1 MGRKRF
7 LYVVL
12 AVSLILNC
20 TFLFAGCMGPW
31 DFSGLFDTASGQTQT
46 DGGQDPTGS
55 ETPDGVADASSHAA
69 EIQEKLSQIDQVIND
84 YYLNDGEI
92 DEEAM
97 IEGIYSGYVAGL
109 GEDYTTYYT
118 AQEYDDLMESSS
130 GEYSGIGV
138 SVSQN
143 LNTGIITVV
152 NPFENGPGYEA
163 GMRKDDILFKV
174 AGEEVT
180 GVDINQ
186 VVAMI
191 KGEEGTTVDLTVYRP
206 STDEYL
212 DLTVE
217 RRVVQNPTVTW
228 EMKEDGIGYIQITEF
243 DKVTVGQFSE
253 AIADLQSQGM
263 KGLIFDLR
271 DNPGG
276 RLDSVCAM
284 LDRVLPAGN
293 LLVYTMD
300 KDGNKEEYYTEDE
313 DSLDVPTVIL
323 VNGNSASASEI
334 FTAALQD
341 YGVATV
347 MGTTTFGKGIVQV
360 ILPLG
365 DGSAVKVTQSKYYTP
380 NGVCIHGEGVAPDV
394 EVEYDR
400 EAANSDDAGGEDAI
414 DNQLEAALEQV
425 KTMVGE

>member
-1 MGRKRF
+1 MGKRRF
-7 LYVVL
+7 IYLIL

-20 TFLFAGCMGPW
+20 TFLFAGCFGNWNPSS
-31 DFSGLFDTASGQTQT
+31 FFEASSGDGRTESKESGQTV
-46 DGGQDPTGS
+46 S
-55 ETPDGVADASSHAA
+55 GVANASSHAK
-69 EIQEKLSQIDQVIND
+69 EIEEKLSKIDQVINS
-84 YYLNDGEI
+84 YYLNDSEI
-92 DEEAM
+92 DEEKM

-118 AQEYDDLMESSS
+118 SEAYAELMESSS

-143 LNTGIITVV
+143 LNTGVITIV
-152 NPFENGPGYEA
+152 NPFENGPGYAA
-163 GMRKDDILFKV
+163 GMRKEDILFKV
-174 AGEEVT
+174 EGEEVT

-186 VVAMI
+186 VVAKI
-191 KGEEGTTVDLTVYRP
+191 KGEEGTTVELTVYRP

-212 DLTVE
+212 DMTVE

-228 EMKEDGIGYIQITEF
+228 EMKEDGIGYIQVTEF
-243 DKVTVGQFSE
+243 DEVTIEQFDN
-253 AIADLQSQGM
+253 AIEDLQSQGM

-276 RLDSVCAM
+276 RLDSVCQM
-284 LDRVLPAGN
+284 LDRLLPKDQ

-300 KDGNKEEYYTEDE
+300 KDGNKEEYFAEDE
-313 DSLDVPTVIL
+313 DALSLPMVVL

-334 FTAALQD
+334 FTAALKD
-341 YGVATV
+341 YKAATI

-380 NGVCIHGEGVAPDV
+380 NGICIHGEGISPDI

-400 EAANSDDAGGEDAI
+400 ESDN
-414 DNQLEAALEQV
+414 DNQLEAAMEQV
-425 KTMVGE
+425 RTMIGK

>member
-1 MGRKRF
+1 MGKKRI
-7 LYVVL
+7 LYVIL
-12 AVSLILNC
+12 AVSLVLNC
-20 TFLFAGCMGPW
+20 TFVFAGCAGSW
-31 DFSGLFDTASGQTQT
+31 NLSTLFESISAGDSQTTGEVSQGGSGD
-46 DGGQDPTGS
+46 
-55 ETPDGVADASSHAA
+55 VADASSHAK
-69 EIQEKLSQIDQVIND
+69 EIEEKLSKIDEVINS
-84 YYLNDGEI
+84 YYLNDTEI
-92 DEEAM
+92 DQEDM

-118 AQEYDDLMESSS
+118 AEEYDALMESSS

-143 LNTGIITVV
+143 LNTGVITIV

-163 GMRKDDILFKV
+163 GMRKDDILYKV
-174 AGEEVT
+174 EGEEVT

-206 STDEYL
+206 STDEYI
-212 DLTVE
+212 DMTVE

-228 EMKEDGIGYIQITEF
+228 EMKDDAIGYIQIAEF
-243 DKVTVGQFSE
+243 DEVTIEQFNN
-253 AIADLQSQGM
+253 AIDDLISQGM
-263 KGLIFDLR
+263 KGLVFDLR

-276 RLDSVCAM
+276 RLDSVCQM
-284 LDRVLPAGN
+284 LDRLLPEGN

-300 KDGNKEEYYTEDE
+300 KDGNKEEYYAEDE
-313 DSLDVPTVIL
+313 SSLDIPMVVL

-341 YGVATV
+341 YGTATI

-380 NGVCIHGEGVAPDV
+380 NGVCIHGDGVTPDI
-394 EVEYDR
+394 EVEYDK
-400 EAANSDDAGGEDAI
+400 EAES
-414 DNQLEAALEQV
+414 DNQLDAAVEQV
-425 KTMVGE
+425 KSMVNK

>member
-1 MGRKRF
+1 MGKKRI
-7 LYVVL
+7 LYVIL
-12 AVSLILNC
+12 AVSLVLNC
-20 TFLFAGCMGPW
+20 TFVFAGCTGSW
-31 DFSGLFDTASGQTQT
+31 KLSALLESVSDGDSQT
-46 DGGQDPTGS
+46 DGEEDQGGTS
-55 ETPDGVADASSHAA
+55 GVADASSHAK
-69 EIQEKLSQIDQVIND
+69 EIEEKLSKIDEVINS
-84 YYLNDGEI
+84 YYLNDTEI
-92 DEEAM
+92 NEEDM

-118 AQEYDDLMESSS
+118 AEEYDALMESSS

-143 LNTGIITVV
+143 LNTGVITIV

-163 GMRKDDILFKV
+163 GMRKDDILYKV
-174 AGEEVT
+174 EGEEVT

-206 STDEYL
+206 STDEYI
-212 DLTVE
+212 DMTVE

-228 EMKEDGIGYIQITEF
+228 EMKDDGIGYIQIAEF
-243 DKVTVGQFSE
+243 DEVTIEQFNN
-253 AIADLQSQGM
+253 AVDDLMSQGM
-263 KGLIFDLR
+263 KGLVFDLR

-276 RLDSVCAM
+276 RLDSVCQM
-284 LDRVLPAGN
+284 LDRLLPEGN

-300 KDGNKEEYYTEDE
+300 KDGNKEEYYAEDE
-313 DSLDVPTVIL
+313 DSLDIPMVVL

-341 YGVATV
+341 YGTATI

-380 NGVCIHGEGVAPDV
+380 NGVCIHGDGVTPDI
-394 EVEYDR
+394 EVEYDK
-400 EAANSDDAGGEDAI
+400 EAES
-414 DNQLEAALEQV
+414 DNQLDAAVEQV
-425 KTMVGE
+425 KSMVNE

>member
-1 MGRKRF
+1 MGKKRI

-20 TFLFAGCMGPW
+20 TFLFAGCIGSW
-31 DFSGLFDTASGQTQT
+31 DLSTFFEKDSKGSAQDSVTDQSGASEG
-46 DGGQDPTGS
+46 
-55 ETPDGVADASSHAA
+55 ADASSHMA
-69 EIQEKLSQIDQVIND
+69 EIEEKLGLIDEVINS
-84 YYLNDGEI
+84 YYLNDSEI
-92 DEEAM
+92 DEQEM
-97 IEGIYSGYVAGL
+97 IEGLYSGYVSGL
-109 GEDYTTYYT
+109 GEAYTTYYT
-118 AQEYDDLMESSS
+118 ADEYAALMESSS

-143 LNTGIITVV
+143 LNTGVITIV

-163 GMRKDDILFKV
+163 GMRKDDILYAV
-174 AGEEVT
+174 EGEEVT

-186 VVAMI
+186 VVAKI
-191 KGEEGTTVDLTVYRP
+191 KGEDGTSVNLTVYRP
-206 STDEYL
+206 STDEYI
-212 DLTVE
+212 DMTVE

-228 EMKEDGIGYIQITEF
+228 EMKDDGIGYIQITEF
-243 DKVTVGQFSE
+243 DEVTIEQFDQAVGELS
-253 AIADLQSQGM
+253 SQGA

-276 RLDSVCAM
+276 RLDSVCQM
-284 LDRVLPAGN
+284 LDRLLPEGE

-300 KDGNKEEYYTEDE
+300 KDGNKEEYYAEDE
-313 DSLDVPTVIL
+313 DTLALPAIVL

-341 YGVATV
+341 YGVATI

-365 DGSAVKVTQSKYYTP
+365 DGSAVKVTQSQYYTP
-380 NGVCIHGEGVAPDV
+380 DGVCIHGEGVTPDI
-394 EVEYDR
+394 EVEADTSS
-400 EAANSDDAGGEDAI
+400 ENDS
-414 DNQLEAALEQV
+414 QLEAAIEQ
-425 KTMVGE
+425 MEAMIQ